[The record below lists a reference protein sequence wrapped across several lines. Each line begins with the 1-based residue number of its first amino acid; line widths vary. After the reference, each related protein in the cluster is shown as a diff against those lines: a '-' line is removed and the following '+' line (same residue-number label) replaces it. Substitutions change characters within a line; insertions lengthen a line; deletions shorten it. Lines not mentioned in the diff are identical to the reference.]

1 MQHIFFIQSGQQTNI
16 YISLFHHLFQ
26 EKERQFG
33 RISQQ
38 GVQITGHYKQAVI

>member
-1 MQHIFFIQSGQQTNI
+1 MQHLFFLIQKGLQI

-26 EKERQFG
+26 VKERQFG

-38 GVQITGHYKQAVI
+38 GVQMTGHF

>member
-16 YISLFHHLFQ
+16 YIIVSSFISSKG
-26 EKERQFG
+26 ETIS